1 MSAKAIREYDG
12 KHLLAYWLPRLAYP
26 EDASPSTA
34 ATSPASVTAAT
45 TDAPAPSFLAPARM
59 VHLAFDSTLLACA
72 EGEDSHAKET
82 AFANHVAE
90 VFQRAED
97 ANPWVLTTRLVC
109 KPDQLIKRRGK
120 NGLLGINLDWAGVKE
135 WIAKRAGRDFKL
147 ERTVGILDTFLVEPL
162 CVHPQDSEYYVAI
175 NAVREGD
182 WILFTH
188 EGGVDVG
195 DVDAKAKKILVEV
208 NKPFPSAQE
217 LEQTL
222 LVDVH
227 SATQRATLV
236 EFITRLYAVYSDLHF
251 TYLEINPLVV
261 LEPTDGSAPQVFYLD
276 LAAKLDQTAEFEA
289 GKKWAL
295 ARKNAYPSTGSGP
308 SWGPPIDF
316 PAPFGRTLTKEEAY
330 IAELDAK
337 TGASLKLTVLNAS
350 GRIWT
355 MVAGGG
361 ASVVYAD
368 AIAALG
374 YADELANYGE
384 YSGAPSES
392 QTYEYAKTILDL
404 MTRGK
409 PHPDGK
415 FLFIGGGIANF
426 TNVAA
431 TFKGVVRALKD
442 YQRALQNH
450 NVKIYVRRAGPN
462 YQEGLR
468 IMRSLGETLGVE
480 MKVYGPEMHVT
491 GIVPL
496 ALKKG
501 TKEPSADHS
510 ASGSSGSLLDIA
522 TPTPPPSVTA
532 GASATVNAI
541 TNIIKKIVATPAKL
555 VNGSAA
561 SGSPVPF
568 SSTTRSF
575 VYGMQPRAVQGMLDF
590 DFMCKRDKP
599 SVACMIYPFGG
610 HHVQKFY
617 WGTKETLLPV
627 YTSVAEAVEK
637 FPDVDVVVNFAS
649 SRSVFGS
656 TRELMS
662 FPQIRTIAIIAEGV
676 PEKRARQLLWEAHE
690 KNILI
695 IGPATVG
702 GIKPGCFK
710 IGNTG
715 GMMDNIVSSKL
726 YRAGSVAYV
735 SKSGG
740 MSNELNN
747 IISRSTDGVYEGVAI
762 GGDRYPGSTFID
774 HMLRYER
781 DPGVKILVL
790 LGEVGG
796 VEEYLIANAVKEGRI
811 TKPVVAWCIGT
822 CAKMFTTDVQFGH
835 AGSFANSDLE
845 TAEAKNRALREAGVI
860 VPETF
865 EDMPEVLHQVYTELL
880 NSKVISAFVEPPA
893 PKIPIDYAWAQEL
906 GLIRKPASFISTIC
920 DDRGQELLYAGMA
933 ISEVF
938 KEDIGIGGV
947 LSLLWF
953 KRRLPSYAA
962 KFIEMVLMLTAD
974 HGPAVSGAHNTIVTA
989 RAGKDLISSLVAGL
1003 LTIGDRFGG
1012 ALDGAA
1018 RDFSNAYDQG
1028 LTPQEFVDTMRK
1040 QNRLILGIGHKI
1052 KSRTNPDLRVSI
1064 VKEFV
1069 LKNFP
1074 NADILKYAIEVEK
1087 VTTSKK
1093 DNLIL
1098 NVDGAVGV
1106 AFVDLLRGCGAFNRE
1121 EAEEYIKIGTLNGL
1135 FVLGRSIGFIGH
1147 YLDQKRLKQGL
1158 YRHPWD
1164 DISYLTPE
1172 QSGEDE
1178 KAPGTS
1184 GRTLAEGSVVAE
1196 KGAGPTVA

>member
-1 MSAKAIREYDG
+1 MSAKAIREFDG
-12 KHLLAYWLPRLAYP
+12 KHLLSYWLPKAAP
-26 EDASPSTA
+26 AFAGAAGSADHAASPAKMASLEFSIA
-34 ATSPASVTAAT
+34 ALAAAEHASADRAA
-45 TDAPAPSFLAPARM
+45 AAARDFEAH
-59 VHLAFDSTLLACA
+59 VNDVFRAAEAQHPWLLSA
-72 EGEDSHAKET
+72 
-82 AFANHVAE
+82 
-90 VFQRAED
+90 
-97 ANPWVLTTRLVC
+97 RLVC
-109 KPDQLIKRRGK
+109 KPDQLVKRRGK
-120 NGLLGINLDWAGVKE
+120 NGLLGINLDWAATKA
-135 WIAKRAGRDFKL
+135 WIAARAGKKIKSTGYL
-147 ERTVGILDTFLVEPL
+147 HTFLVEPF
-162 CVHPQDSEYYVAI
+162 CPHPQDTEYYVCI
-175 NAVREGD
+175 QSVREGD
-182 WILFTH
+182 IIFFTH

-195 DVDAKAKKILVEV
+195 DVDAKARRLLV
-208 NKPFPSAQE
+208 PAHGALPSAADVAR
-217 LEQTL
+217 TL
-222 LVDVH
+222 LADVAPAKH
-227 SATQRATLV
+227 DTLV
-236 EFITRLYAVYSDLHF
+236 AFVGRLYAVYVDLQF

-261 LEPTDGSAPQVFYLD
+261 LDATDAHPAQVFYLD
-276 LAAKLDQTAEFEA
+276 LAAKLDQTAEFEC
-289 GKKWAL
+289 GKKWAE
-295 ARKNAYPSTGSGP
+295 ARKQAYAAIESTP
-308 SWGPPIDF
+308 AWGPPIEF
-316 PAPFGRTLTKEEAY
+316 PAPFGRELSKEEAY
-330 IAELDAK
+330 IADLDAK
-337 TGASLKLTVLNAS
+337 TGASLKLTVLNSA

-361 ASVVYAD
+361 ASVVYSD
-368 AIAALG
+368 AIAAHG
-374 YADELANYGE
+374 FAHELANYGE

-404 MTRGK
+404 MTRGA
-409 PHPDGK
+409 PHPEGK

-431 TFKGVVRALKD
+431 TFKGIIRALREF
-442 YQRALQNH
+442 QLRLQTH
-450 NVKIYVRRAGPN
+450 NVKIYIRRAGPN

-468 IMRSLGETLGVE
+468 LMRSLGETLGLE
-480 MKVYGPEMHVT
+480 MHIFGPEMHVT

-496 ALKKG
+496 ALKGDTKG
-501 TKEPSADHS
+501 VSTSIPADQDSGLLGYSQPASVPASVAAAPVAAAAAAGDAAKQAKPST
-510 ASGSSGSLLDIA
+510 
-522 TPTPPPSVTA
+522 TPSP
-532 GASATVNAI
+532 
-541 TNIIKKIVATPAKL
+541 
-555 VNGSAA
+555 AA
-561 SGSPVPF
+561 SGAVDSTTVPF
-568 SSTTRSF
+568 TNQSRAF
-575 VYGMQPRAVQGMLDF
+575 IYGMQPRAVQGMLDF
-590 DFMCKRDKP
+590 DFMCKRERP

-627 YTSVAEAVEK
+627 YTSIEEACQR
-637 FPDVDVVVNFAS
+637 FPDVSIVVNFAS
-649 SRSVFGS
+649 CRSVFES
-656 TRELMS
+656 TRELLQYS
-662 FPQIRTIAIIAEGV
+662 QLKTIAIIAEGV
-676 PEKRARQLLWEAHE
+676 PERRARQLLWEA
-690 KNILI
+690 KQKDVLI

-726 YRAGSVAYV
+726 YRQGSVAYV

-774 HMLRYER
+774 HMLRYEA
-781 DPGVKILVL
+781 DPGAKVLVL

-796 VEEYLIANAVKEGRI
+796 VEEYAIAEAVKSGKI

-835 AGSFANSDLE
+835 AGSFANSDAE
-845 TAEAKNRALREAGVI
+845 TAEAKNAALRAAGVI

-865 EDMPEVLHQVYTELL
+865 EDLPQVLSQLYKDLL
-880 NSKVISAFVEPPA
+880 AKGTVQPLREPPT
-893 PKIPIDYAWAQEL
+893 PKIPIDYSWAQEL

-933 ISEVF
+933 ISDVF

-953 KRRLPSYAA
+953 KRRLPAYAG

-989 RAGKDLISSLVAGL
+989 RAGKDLISSLVSGL
-1003 LTIGDRFGG
+1003 LTIGERFGG

-1018 RDFSNAYDQG
+1018 QMFSQAYDQG

-1040 QNRLILGIGHKI
+1040 KHQLILGIGHKI
-1052 KSRTNPDLRVSI
+1052 KSRTNPDLRVAMI
-1064 VKEFV
+1064 KEFV
-1069 LKNFP
+1069 LSSFP
-1074 NADILKYAIEVEK
+1074 SCDILRYAMEVEK
-1087 VTTSKK
+1087 ITTSKK

-1106 AFVDLLRGCGAFNRE
+1106 AFVDLLRSCGAFSRD

-1164 DISYLTPE
+1164 DISYMTPE
-1172 QSGEDE
+1172 QEAMMLGVESGS
-1178 KAPGTS
+1178 GIMGS
-1184 GRTLAEGSVVAE
+1184 GGRTLVESQGVVAR
-1196 KGAGPTVA
+1196 GFSNA

>member
-1 MSAKAIREYDG
+1 
-12 KHLLAYWLPRLAYP
+12 
-26 EDASPSTA
+26 
-34 ATSPASVTAAT
+34 
-45 TDAPAPSFLAPARM
+45 M
-59 VHLAFDSTLLACA
+59 VHLPFDSSILRPSGGEPTA
-72 EGEDSHAKET
+72 ETEA
-82 AFANHVAE
+82 AFAAHVQDVFDKAE
-90 VFQRAED
+90 A
-97 ANPWVLTTRLVC
+97 ANPWVLSGKLVC

-120 NGLLGINLDWAGVKE
+120 NGLLGIGLEWSGVKE
-135 WIAKRAGRDFKL
+135 WIGKRAGRDFKL

-162 CVHPQDSEYYVAI
+162 CVHPPESEYYVAI
-175 NAVREGD
+175 NSVREGD

-195 DVDAKAKKILVEV
+195 DVDAKAKKVLVKVEDGYVKGEV
-208 NKPFPSAQE
+208 IEKQLLGEVKSAK
-217 LEQTL
+217 
-222 LVDVH
+222 
-227 SATQRATLV
+227 QRATLV
-236 EFITRLYAVYSDLHF
+236 EFITRLYAVYAELHF

-289 GKKWAL
+289 GKKWAI
-295 ARKNAYPSTGSGP
+295 ARQTAYPTTGSTP
-308 SWGPPIDF
+308 SWGPAIEF
-316 PAPFGRTLTKEEAY
+316 PAPFGRSLTKEEAY

-337 TGASLKLTVLNAS
+337 TGASLKLTVLNPN

-361 ASVVYAD
+361 ASVVYTD

-409 PHPDGK
+409 VHPDGK

-431 TFKGVVRALKD
+431 TFKGVVRALKE
-442 YQRALQNH
+442 YQRPLQNH
-450 NVKIYVRRAGPN
+450 KVKIFVRRAGPN

-468 IMRSLGETLGVE
+468 LIRSLGETLGVDI
-480 MKVYGPEMHVT
+480 KVYGPEMHVT

-496 ALKKG
+496 ALKKDAVEPPAETVNG
-501 TKEPSADHS
+501 TH
-510 ASGSSGSLLDIA
+510 GNGLLDA
-522 TPTPPPSVTA
+522 ANPMPVPSVTSTA
-532 GASATVNAI
+532 ATATATAAVKSAMASANKLIHTALDTVKSY
-541 TNIIKKIVATPAKL
+541 TTTT
-555 VNGSAA
+555 SDA
-561 SGSPVPF
+561 SSPSTFVPF
-568 SSTTRSF
+568 TSHTRAF

-590 DFMCKRDKP
+590 DFMCKRERP

-617 WGTKETLLPV
+617 WGTKEMLVPV
-627 YTSVAEAVEK
+627 YTSVKEAVEQ
-637 FPDVDVVVNFAS
+637 FPEVDVVVNFAS
-649 SRSVFGS
+649 CRSVYES
-656 TRELMS
+656 TLELLTY
-662 FPQIRTIAIIAEGV
+662 PQLKTIAIIAEGV
-676 PEKRARQLLWEAHE
+676 PERRARQLLHAAHARGV
-690 KNILI
+690 LI

-726 YRAGSVAYV
+726 YRQGSVAYV

-747 IISRSTDGVYEGVAI
+747 IISRATDGVYEGVAI
-762 GGDRYPGSTFID
+762 GGDRYPGSTFVD
-774 HMLRYER
+774 HMLRYEA
-781 DPGVKILVL
+781 DPGAKILVL

-796 VEEYLIANAVKEGRI
+796 VEEYEIVKAVKDGRI
-811 TKPVVAWCIGT
+811 QKPVVAWCIGT

-835 AGSFANSDLE
+835 AGSFANSQLE
-845 TAEAKNRALREAGVI
+845 TADAKNAALRSAGVI
-860 VPETF
+860 VPDTF
-865 EDMPEVLHQVYTELL
+865 EDLPLL
-880 NSKVISAFVEPPA
+880 LSTLYSHLLTTGTLAPFTEPPA
-893 PKIPIDYAWAQEL
+893 PKIPIDYSWAQEL

-938 KEDIGIGGV
+938 KEDIGVGGV

-953 KRRLPSYAA
+953 KRRLPSYAS

-1018 RDFSNAYDQG
+1018 QDFSSAYDKG
-1028 LTPQEFVDTMRK
+1028 LTPLDFVTTMRK

-1052 KSRTNPDLRVSI
+1052 KSRTNPDLRVEI

-1069 LKNFP
+1069 LREFP
-1074 NADILKYAIEVEK
+1074 SSDVFRYALEVEK
-1087 VTTSKK
+1087 ITTSKK

-1106 AFVDLLRGCGAFNRE
+1106 AFVDLLRGCGAFSRE
-1121 EAEEYIKIGTLNGL
+1121 EAEEYIK
-1135 FVLGRSIGFIGH
+1135 
-1147 YLDQKRLKQGL
+1147 
-1158 YRHPWD
+1158 
-1164 DISYLTPE
+1164 
-1172 QSGEDE
+1172 
-1178 KAPGTS
+1178 
-1184 GRTLAEGSVVAE
+1184 
-1196 KGAGPTVA
+1196 